1 MESDVSS
8 KMSFPIYINGLMSI
22 ASYFLTVQL
31 IPKLTDMFIKGNL
44 YGIDMNKKSGGRIPE
59 ALGVVT
65 GCVFL
70 ITMFLFIPV
79 PFSDYIFKNAD
90 FPHNEFV
97 ELLAALLSI
106 CCMLLLGFAD
116 DVLDLRWRHKL
127 LLPTIASLPLL
138 MVYYVNFNSTLI
150 IVPKPLRTWFGFSVD
165 LWLLY
170 YLYMGML
177 AVFCT
182 NAINI
187 LAGVNGLEV
196 GQSLVIAA
204 SISIFNLLELSGSL
218 WKAHQFSLYFMLPYM
233 ATSLA
238 LFKYNWYPSRVFVG
252 DTFCYL
258 SGMTFAVVG
267 ILGHFSKTI
276 LLFFIP
282 QVFNFLYSIPQLFHL
297 VPCPRHR
304 LPRYNKDTDKLDI
317 SVTVFEKSDLTL
329 LARLCMWVFRTL
341 RIVNWKED
349 KQGVVTCN
357 NLTLINYI
365 LLIIGP
371 TSEPR
376 LTMILIAVQVILISS
391 KLEGLLLPSFIL
403 IFQFLNDIKFIGIQ
417 IFRSLAVLWLS

>member
-1 MESDVSS
+1 MEDREVLS
-8 KMSFPIYINGLMSI
+8 KMNYPIYANVLMSVV
-22 ASYFLTVQL
+22 SYFLTVRL
-31 IPKLTDMFIKGNL
+31 IPKFRDMFIKGNL
-44 YGIDMNKKSGGRIPE
+44 YGIDMNKKDGGKVPE

-79 PFSDYIFKNAD
+79 PFTDYIFKNAD

-97 ELLAALLSI
+97 EMLAALLSI

-150 IVPKPLRTWFGFSVD
+150 IVPKPLRPWFGLSVD

-170 YLYMGML
+170 YVYMGML

-204 SISIFNLLELSGSL
+204 SISIFNLVELSGNV

-238 LFKYNWYPSRVFVG
+238 LFKHNWYPSQVFVG

-282 QVFNFLYSIPQLFHL
+282 QIINFLYSIPQLFHL

-304 LPRYNKDTDKLDI
+304 LPRYNKETDKLDI
-317 SVTVFEKSDLTL
+317 SVTVFKKSELNV
-329 LARLCMWVFRTL
+329 LAKLCLWVFRTL
-341 RIVNWKED
+341 KIVSWKED
-349 KQGVVTCN
+349 KTGLVTCN
-357 NLTLINYI
+357 NLTLINFI
-365 LLIIGP
+365 LYMIGP
-371 TSEPR
+371 TSEPS
-376 LTMILIAVQVILISS
+376 LTIILIL
-391 KLEGLLLPSFIL
+391 
-403 IFQFLNDIKFIGIQ
+403 IQ
-417 IFRSLAVLWLS
+417 IMSSVLAFMIRYPLASVFYDI